1 MKKNLMMAGCLL
13 VAACAVAAQTADT
26 KAAAA
31 AAKAAEKAAKAAEK
45 ARNDKFKA
53 LKKECEALVRKD
65 FKGGFANY
73 WHDSIDAARAKYE
86 EALKDGDFTLA
97 QKVDLYAR
105 IAQCRL
111 EATRDIEGAMRDFDA
126 AIALAGTNESAKA
139 VAVANKAKILA
150 QIDPEGE
157 AAQQLKAAEQKPAE
171 SEAKKTVSVAKQIE
185 RLFEAGGID
194 KVKAELP
201 AFLAA
206 EQQRADADKKSAAR
220 PYRDAWVYFT
230 AWWQTRERTGIMKQ
244 PGARAFVLELM
255 EQAPEAQ
262 RPNAVSLFEFATAD
276 AGRRGAPGSNSHGAA
291 VYAKAA
297 RYAAQVP
304 ELAQNPKNRVKPA
317 TVAAADFLL
326 KMYNAKGDAAKVVAA
341 FESTNRVEW
350 AEKLGRAAREFMKE
364 GDEAAARKVWA
375 AREKIAPPPQQP
387 VLDVPYWEN
396 GPHDIRGIV
405 ESDFY
410 KSAKKGYLNRRY
422 GDNLKFLI
430 ETDSAI
436 LGREMTTDKG
446 EAFRPTELFAFW
458 DRYGVKIL
466 LRSYVDNMAAVKAG
480 FGSPGGYETYL
491 ATGIDDPYH
500 CIMFDP
506 KEGGEAGDNFVTQYD
521 NLTGYRQ
528 VKRSEGTLVFDNL
541 YFDDGAA
548 TLIAIPW
555 KAAWNATP
563 WKREAWYL
571 EPIHWAHGGLSW
583 GGSKSVHHRSSFGK
597 LRFTGGDAKS
607 YAAVKR
613 TLLPVAKAKFNAA
626 CSARS
631 AGQVEVWQDPELGD
645 QEFYLAEVKPL
656 VERIKPLMDGV
667 KPDMSDEDAVRTWD
681 AAGEDAL
688 NIDYLVSLKR
698 TEWLNAKRVK

>member
-1 MKKNLMMAGCLL
+1 MKHLKVFVFCLASCVIAG
-13 VAACAVAAQTADT
+13 
-26 KAAAA
+26 AAAA
-31 AAKAAEKAAKAAEK
+31 ATPEEKAAKEAARAAEK
-45 ARNDKFKA
+45 ARNEKFNT
-53 LKKECEALVRKD
+53 LKKACEELVRKD

-86 EALKDGDFTLA
+86 AALKDPDFTVQ
-97 QKVDLYAR
+97 QKVELYAR

-111 EATRDIEGAMRDFDA
+111 EATRDVAGAMKDFDA
-126 AIALAGTNESAKA
+126 AIALAGSDEKAKA
-139 VAVANKAKILA
+139 AAEANKAKIVS
-150 QIDPEGE
+150 QIDGSFFAPKPD
-157 AAQQLKAAEQKPAE
+157 KARKPDPVVE
-171 SEAKKTVSVAKQIE
+171 KIE
-185 RLFEAGGID
+185 TLFKAGGLA

-201 AFLAA
+201 QFLAA
-206 EQQRADADKKSAAR
+206 EQQRVDADKKSRER
-220 PYRDAWVYFT
+220 PYRAAWGYFT
-230 AWWQTRERTGIMKQ
+230 DWRRRNERSGIMKQ
-244 PGARAFVLELM
+244 SGARAFVLGLM

-262 RPNAVSLFEFATAD
+262 RPNAAEFFVF
-276 AGRRGAPGSNSHGAA
+276 AA
-291 VYAKAA
+291 NESALAVK
-297 RYAAQVP
+297 YAAQVP
-304 ELAQNPKNRVKPA
+304 ELAKEPKNRVKSA
-317 TVAAADFLL
+317 TVREADFLL
-326 KMYNAKGDAAKVVAA
+326 KMSNAKGDVGKVIAA

-350 AEKLGRAAREFMKE
+350 AENLGKAARALLRD

-375 AREKIAPPPQQP
+375 RREQIAPPTEQP
-387 VLDVPYWEN
+387 VLDVPYWDE

-410 KSAKKGYLNRRY
+410 KQAKKGYLNRKY

-430 ETDSAI
+430 ETDSAT

-446 EAFRPTELFAFW
+446 EKFRPTELFAFW

-466 LRSYVDNMAAVKAG
+466 LRSFVDNMESVKAG
-480 FGSPGGYETYL
+480 FGGPGGYETYL

-506 KEGGEAGDNFVTQYD
+506 KEGGEADDGFITQYD

-528 VKRSEGTLVFDNL
+528 ISSADGTLVFDNL

-548 TLIAIPW
+548 TLITIPW
-555 KAAWNATP
+555 RAVFNATP
-563 WKREAWYL
+563 WKHPAWYF

-607 YAAVKR
+607 YTAVKR
-613 TLLPVAKAKFNAA
+613 VLLPVAKAKFGAS

-631 AGQVEVWQDPELGD
+631 GGETERWQDPELGD

-656 VERIKPLMDGV
+656 VERIKPMMDLV
-667 KPDMSDEDAVRTWD
+667 KADMSDEDVVKAWD

-698 TEWLNAKRVK
+698 AAWLDAKRVK

>member
-1 MKKNLMMAGCLL
+1 MKHLKVFVFCLASCVIAG
-13 VAACAVAAQTADT
+13 AAVAATPE
-26 KAAAA
+26 
-31 AAKAAEKAAKAAEK
+31 EKAAKEAARAAEK
-45 ARNDKFKA
+45 ARNEKFNA
-53 LKKECEALVRKD
+53 LKKACEELVRKD

-86 EALKDGDFTLA
+86 AALKDADFTVQ
-97 QKVDLYAR
+97 QKVELYAR

-111 EATRDIEGAMRDFDA
+111 EATRDVAGAMKDFDA
-126 AIALAGTNESAKA
+126 AIALAGSDEKAKA
-139 VAVANKAKILA
+139 AAEANKAKIVS
-150 QIDPEGE
+150 QIDGSFFAPKPD
-157 AAQQLKAAEQKPAE
+157 KARKPDPVVE
-171 SEAKKTVSVAKQIE
+171 KIE
-185 RLFEAGGID
+185 TLFKAGGLA

-201 AFLAA
+201 QFLAA
-206 EQQRADADKKSAAR
+206 ELQRVDADKKSRER
-220 PYRDAWVYFT
+220 PYRAAWGYFT
-230 AWWQTRERTGIMKQ
+230 DWRRRNERSGIMKQ
-244 PGARAFVLELM
+244 SGARAFVLGLM

-262 RPNAVSLFEFATAD
+262 RPNAAEFFVF
-276 AGRRGAPGSNSHGAA
+276 AA
-291 VYAKAA
+291 NESALAVK
-297 RYAAQVP
+297 YAAQVL
-304 ELAQNPKNRVKPA
+304 ELAKEPKNRVKPA
-317 TVAAADFLL
+317 TVREADFLL
-326 KMYNAKGDAAKVVAA
+326 KMSNAKGDVGKVIAA
-341 FESTNRVEW
+341 FESTNKVEW
-350 AEKLGRAAREFMKE
+350 AENLGKAARALLRD

-375 AREKIAPPPQQP
+375 KREQIAPPTEQP

-405 ESDFY
+405 ESGFY
-410 KSAKKGYLNRRY
+410 KQAQKGCLNRKY

-430 ETDSAI
+430 ETDSAT

-446 EAFRPTELFAFW
+446 EKFRPTELFAFW

-466 LRSYVDNMAAVKAG
+466 LRSFVDNMESVKAG
-480 FGSPGGYETYL
+480 FGGPGGYETYL

-506 KEGGEAGDNFVTQYD
+506 KEGGEADDGFITQYD

-528 VKRSEGTLVFDNL
+528 VSREDGTLIFDNL

-548 TLIAIPW
+548 TLITIPW
-555 KAAWNATP
+555 RAVFSATP
-563 WKREAWYL
+563 WKHPAWYF
-571 EPIHWAHGGLSW
+571 EAIHWAHGGLSW

-607 YAAVKR
+607 YTAVKR
-613 TLLPVAKAKFNAA
+613 VLLPVAKAKFDAS

-631 AGQVEVWQDPELGD
+631 GGETERWQDPELGD

-656 VERIKPLMDGV
+656 VERIKPMMDLV
-667 KPDMSDEDAVRTWD
+667 KADMSDEDVVKAWG

-698 TEWLNAKRVK
+698 AAWLDAKRVK

>member
-1 MKKNLMMAGCLL
+1 MKHLKVFVFCLASCVIAG
-13 VAACAVAAQTADT
+13 AAVAATPE
-26 KAAAA
+26 
-31 AAKAAEKAAKAAEK
+31 EKAAKEAARAAEK
-45 ARNDKFKA
+45 ARNEKFNA
-53 LKKECEALVRKD
+53 LKKACEELVRKD

-86 EALKDGDFTLA
+86 AALKDADFTVQ
-97 QKVDLYAR
+97 QKVELYAR

-111 EATRDIEGAMRDFDA
+111 EATRDVAGAMKDFDA
-126 AIALAGTNESAKA
+126 AIALAGSDEKAKA
-139 VAVANKAKILA
+139 AAEANKAKIVS
-150 QIDPEGE
+150 QIDGSIFAPKPDM
-157 AAQQLKAAEQKPAE
+157 ARKPDPVAEK
-171 SEAKKTVSVAKQIE
+171 IE
-185 RLFEAGGID
+185 TLFKAGGLA

-201 AFLAA
+201 QFLAA
-206 EQQRADADKKSAAR
+206 EQQRVDADKKSRER
-220 PYRDAWVYFT
+220 PYRAAWGYFT
-230 AWWQTRERTGIMKQ
+230 DWRRRNERYGIMKQ
-244 PGARAFVLELM
+244 SGARAFVLGLM

-262 RPNAVSLFEFATAD
+262 RPNAAEFFVF
-276 AGRRGAPGSNSHGAA
+276 AA
-291 VYAKAA
+291 NESALAVK
-297 RYAAQVP
+297 YAAQVL
-304 ELAQNPKNRVKPA
+304 ELAKEPKNRVK
-317 TVAAADFLL
+317 TESIREADFLL
-326 KMYNAKGDAAKVVAA
+326 KMSNAKGDVGKVIAA
-341 FESTNRVEW
+341 FESTNKVEW
-350 AEKLGRAAREFMKE
+350 AENLGKAARALLKD

-375 AREKIAPPPQQP
+375 RREQIAPPTEQP

-410 KSAKKGYLNRRY
+410 KQAKKGYLNRKY

-430 ETDSAI
+430 ETDSAT

-446 EAFRPTELFAFW
+446 EKFRPTELFAFW

-466 LRSYVDNMAAVKAG
+466 LRSFVDNMESVKAG
-480 FGSPGGYETYL
+480 FGGPGGYETYL
-491 ATGIDDPYH
+491 ATGVDDPYH

-506 KEGGEAGDNFVTQYD
+506 KEGGEADDGFITQYD

-528 VKRSEGTLVFDNL
+528 VSREDGTLIFDNL

-548 TLIAIPW
+548 TLITIPW
-555 KAAWNATP
+555 RAVFNATP
-563 WKREAWYL
+563 WKHPAWYF
-571 EPIHWAHGGLSW
+571 EAIHWAHGGLSW

-607 YAAVKR
+607 YTAVKR
-613 TLLPVAKAKFNAA
+613 VLLPVVKAKFDAS

-631 AGQVEVWQDPELGD
+631 GGETERWQDPELGD

-656 VERIKPLMDGV
+656 VERIKPMMDLV
-667 KPDMSDEDAVRTWD
+667 KADMSDEDVVKAWD

-698 TEWLNAKRVK
+698 AAWLDAKRVK

>member
-1 MKKNLMMAGCLL
+1 MKHLKVFVFCLASCVIAG
-13 VAACAVAAQTADT
+13 
-26 KAAAA
+26 AAAA
-31 AAKAAEKAAKAAEK
+31 ATPEEKAAKEAARAAEK
-45 ARNDKFKA
+45 ARNEKFNA
-53 LKKECEALVRKD
+53 LKKACEELVRKD

-86 EALKDGDFTLA
+86 AALKDADFTVQ
-97 QKVDLYAR
+97 QKVELYAR

-111 EATRDIEGAMRDFDA
+111 EATRDVAGAMKDFDA
-126 AIALAGTNESAKA
+126 AIALAGSDERAKA
-139 VAVANKAKILA
+139 AAEANKAKIVS
-150 QIDPEGE
+150 QIDGSFFAPKPD
-157 AAQQLKAAEQKPAE
+157 KARKPDPVVE
-171 SEAKKTVSVAKQIE
+171 KIE
-185 RLFEAGGID
+185 TLFKAGGLA

-201 AFLAA
+201 QFLAA
-206 EQQRADADKKSAAR
+206 EQQRVDADKKSRER
-220 PYRDAWVYFT
+220 PYRAAWGYFT
-230 AWWQTRERTGIMKQ
+230 DWRRRNERSGIMKQ
-244 PGARAFVLELM
+244 SGARAFVLGLM

-262 RPNAVSLFEFATAD
+262 RPNAAEFFVF
-276 AGRRGAPGSNSHGAA
+276 AA
-291 VYAKAA
+291 NESALAVK
-297 RYAAQVP
+297 YAAQVL
-304 ELAQNPKNRVKPA
+304 ELAKEPKNRVKPA
-317 TVAAADFLL
+317 TVMEADFLL
-326 KMYNAKGDAAKVVAA
+326 KMSNAKGDVGKVIAA

-350 AEKLGRAAREFMKE
+350 AENLGKAARALLRD

-375 AREKIAPPPQQP
+375 RREQIAPPTEQP
-387 VLDVPYWEN
+387 VLDVPYWDE

-410 KSAKKGYLNRRY
+410 KQAKKGYLNRKY

-430 ETDSAI
+430 ETDSAT

-446 EAFRPTELFAFW
+446 EKFRPTELFAFW

-466 LRSYVDNMAAVKAG
+466 LRSFVDNMESVKAG
-480 FGSPGGYETYL
+480 FGGPGGYETYL

-506 KEGGEAGDNFVTQYD
+506 KEGGEADDGFITQYD

-528 VKRSEGTLVFDNL
+528 ISSADGTLVFDNL

-548 TLIAIPW
+548 TLITIPW
-555 KAAWNATP
+555 RAVFNATP
-563 WKREAWYL
+563 WKHPAWYF

-607 YAAVKR
+607 YTAVKR
-613 TLLPVAKAKFNAA
+613 VLLPVAKAKFGAS

-631 AGQVEVWQDPELGD
+631 GGETERWQDPELGD

-656 VERIKPLMDGV
+656 VERIKPMMDLV
-667 KPDMSDEDAVRTWD
+667 KADMSDEDVVKAWD

-698 TEWLNAKRVK
+698 AAWLDAKRVK